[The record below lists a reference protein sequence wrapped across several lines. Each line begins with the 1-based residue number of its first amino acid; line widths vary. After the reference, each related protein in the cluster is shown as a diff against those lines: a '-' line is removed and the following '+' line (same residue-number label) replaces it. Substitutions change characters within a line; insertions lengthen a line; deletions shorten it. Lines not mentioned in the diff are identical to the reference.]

1 MTPDKLIDTSIAN
14 PDMVLDTSIGNPN
27 TVLDT
32 SIANPDMALD
42 TSIVNPNTVLDT
54 SIANLDMVEKC
65 IELDHSVYYLRKTQ
79 KNAVFGNFSLW
90 CLCLNY
96 HSAKLI

>member
-1 MTPDKLIDTSIAN
+1 MDIIFLISDKPIDTSIAN

-32 SIANPDMALD
+32 SIANPDMA
-42 TSIVNPNTVLDT
+42 
-54 SIANLDMVEKC
+54 EKC